1 MYLMMG
7 SVGPNVAYLQ
17 QMLNYLS
24 DPWSGARKF
33 HQRNHLVVDGR
44 FGPLTRARVVAFQKM
59 SNLSPDGIVGPITS
73 KALFAAVLSDL
84 CFPFGH
90 TLRRPGFLA

>member
-1 MYLMMG
+1 MYLMIG
-7 SVGPNVAYLQ
+7 AVGPNVAYLQ

-24 DPWSGARKF
+24 GPWSGGRKF
-33 HQRNHLVVDGR
+33 HQRNQLVVDGK

-73 KALFAAVLSDL
+73 KALLASVLYAL
-84 CFPFGH
+84 CFPFGRS
-90 TLRRPGFLA
+90 LRRPGSLA